1 MLRVNR
7 VSFVSLK
14 VFFICCF
21 MVSLVG
27 YPFLL
32 LYLLFGCFLHSLGES
47 LVHDWRLDLL
57 WYFSFLCSLPAGPL
71 LAVDS
76 PSCGMLQLPCK
87 LGVFVYL
94 TSKTFYYK
102 LLLSSR
108 CSISAKR
115 AVLAYDCSWLSLAAC
130 VTNIESVLAAYSS
143 YQSACMYKSFSSCKS
158 FPILLPDGSQVY
170 CTVSSDAFCKSMVI
184 EWSDYLVGS
193 CILNSLE
200 FTWLTSCKMIMT

>member
-1 MLRVNR
+1 ME
-7 VSFVSLK
+7 

-27 YPFLL
+27 NPFLL
-32 LYLLFGCFLHSLGES
+32 LYLLLGCFLHSLGEW
-47 LVHDWRLDLL
+47 LVLDWGLWFNGTSHFFDFYLLDLYWL
-57 WYFSFLCSLPAGPL
+57 WTLPHMVCL
-71 LAVDS
+71 NFHL
-76 PSCGMLQLPCK
+76 
-87 LGVFVYL
+87 YL
-94 TSKTFYYK
+94 ECLSTFPPNLYYYK

-143 YQSACMYKSFSSCKS
+143 CQSACMYKSFSSCKS

>member
-1 MLRVNR
+1 VSDLLGCMTLFFDTVILAISFGLCIGVEIYFQIIMSLSYSRHHCQSTAMLRVNR

-76 PSCGMLQLPCK
+76 PSCGMLQLPFK

-94 TSKTFYYK
+94 FSKTF
-102 LLLSSR
+102 LL
-108 CSISAKR
+108 
-115 AVLAYDCSWLSLAAC
+115 
-130 VTNIESVLAAYSS
+130 
-143 YQSACMYKSFSSCKS
+143 
-158 FPILLPDGSQVY
+158 
-170 CTVSSDAFCKSMVI
+170 
-184 EWSDYLVGS
+184 
-193 CILNSLE
+193 
-200 FTWLTSCKMIMT
+200 